1 MGLPTGQMQESTRE
15 LLDGYHNIWNWDYNE
30 MCRFIENHSEEE
42 FQEYYETYHQLCDDY
57 GTELVDNFGLYFDLE
72 ASYYEKFEDM
82 YEGEYQTATD
92 FAEYWCNEVNEAT
105 KNLPDYLTVDYQNI
119 WETKLSKDYIEID
132 CDGYEYTYGHIFK
145 REVKTNAD

>member
-72 ASYYEKFEDM
+72 ASYYKKFEDM
-82 YEGEYQTATD
+82 YEGQFETGQD
-92 FAEYWCNEVNEAT
+92 FAFYYVNEVDKTT
-105 KNLPDYLTVDYQNI
+105 KDIPNWVTIDYKDI
-119 WETKLSKDYIEID
+119 WENKLSDDYFEID
-132 CDGYEYTYGHIFK
+132 CDCSDYTYGHIFK
-145 REVKTNAD
+145 KTI

>member
-57 GTELVDNFGLYFDLE
+57 GTELVDNFGLFFDLD

-82 YEGEYQTATD
+82 YEGQYETATD
-92 FAEYWCNEVNEAT
+92 FAEYWCNEVNEST
-105 KNLPDYLTVDYQNI
+105 KNLPEWLTVDYENI

-145 REVKTNAD
+145 REVK